1 MMSSLAEEMAA
12 AKTTLEKMKDEEE
25 TNENEDSLESSNQ
38 MLELFNDVQQ
48 KMATLMANSQNYGK
62 LKVLN
67 LLILEYLRI
76 VLFQYEESLSQKL
89 DILMLYSESL
99 VRARESVLREISQM
113 NETLQQ
119 DDLMTINSRSRNK
132 DNKTSSSSDTVP
144 STKKEMRKEK
154 LERKL
159 SIRQKSL
166 LEQTNSMSFTDQVVA
181 EVPVQKK
188 SKVTFR

>member
-12 AKTTLEKMKDEEE
+12 AKTTLEKMKDE
-25 TNENEDSLESSNQ
+25 TNESEDSLESSNQ

-132 DNKTSSSSDTVP
+132 DNKTSSVSDALP
-144 STKKEMRKEK
+144 ATKKEMRKEK